1 MSLNRTEIYIIK
13 TERIGNKLWV
23 KVVFDNGQFWIPA
36 LWEQGYIAYAVAK
49 CEEEK
54 YPKLPWS
61 AKIQPRDYIVACLN
75 AKNDKELI
83 ELTEKYKLDKY
94 KTGEIRDSFLRLLK
108 MTERNN
114 K

>member
-1 MSLNRTEIYIIK
+1 MNFNRIEIDVIK
-13 TERIGNKLWV
+13 IEPIGDKIWV
-23 KVVFDNGQFWIPA
+23 KVYFNNGTEWIPA

-54 YPKLPWS
+54 YPNLPWS